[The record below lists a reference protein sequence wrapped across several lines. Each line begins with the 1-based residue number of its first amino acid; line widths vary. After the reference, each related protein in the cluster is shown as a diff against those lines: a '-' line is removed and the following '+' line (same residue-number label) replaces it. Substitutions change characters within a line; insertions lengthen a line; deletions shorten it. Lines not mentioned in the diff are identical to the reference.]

1 MTHEEEQDLNRQV
14 AEAEGWYF
22 DQELK
27 LWRHKSDDPWRCPE
41 CLWDMR
47 NRPEGDC
54 ELGHCS
60 MRPRPIRTPPDYLH
74 DKAWLWDVVT
84 ANRLMLH
91 PSVWY
96 GKTMHWHVSVGGIN
110 VAGIVILA
118 PTPEAAVC
126 RWVIAARNAGL
137 EVRT

>member
-41 CLWDMR
+41 CLWDTR
-47 NRPEGDC
+47 NRPEGYC
-54 ELGHCS
+54 TPGYCS

-74 DKAWLWDVVT
+74 DKAWLWDQVEK
-84 ANRLMLH
+84 NRLDI
-91 PSVWY
+91 VWLLCGLVEVY
-96 GKTMHWHVSVGGIN
+96 GRVVGTIY
-110 VAGIVILA
+110 AIYAESL
-118 PTPEAAVC
+118 PEAVC
-126 RWVIAARNAGL
+126 RWRIAAAKAGIG
-137 EVRT
+137 R

>member
-27 LWRHKSDDPWRCPE
+27 LWRHKSDDPWRCPK

-54 ELGHCS
+54 EPGHCS
-60 MRPRPIRTPPDYLH
+60 MRPMRPGPVRTPPDYLH
-74 DKAWLWDVVT
+74 DKAWLWDTMECNQLDIV
-84 ANRLMLH
+84 RFRD
-91 PSVWY
+91 
-96 GKTMHWHVSVGGIN
+96 KTVQVSGIC
-110 VAGIVILA
+110 AESLA
-118 PTPEAAVC
+118 EAVC
-126 RWVIAARNAGL
+126 RWLIAARKAGVKG
-137 EVRT
+137 EAR

>member
-74 DKAWLWDVVT
+74 DKAWLWDTMEKEHLVHQWFSSGRVVV
-84 ANRLMLH
+84 RESL
-91 PSVWY
+91 W
-96 GKTMHWHVSVGGIN
+96 G
-110 VAGIVILA
+110 VAEYSNYCESPA
-118 PTPEAAVC
+118 EAVC
-126 RWVIAARNAGL
+126 RWRVAAAKAGVKG
-137 EVRT
+137 EG